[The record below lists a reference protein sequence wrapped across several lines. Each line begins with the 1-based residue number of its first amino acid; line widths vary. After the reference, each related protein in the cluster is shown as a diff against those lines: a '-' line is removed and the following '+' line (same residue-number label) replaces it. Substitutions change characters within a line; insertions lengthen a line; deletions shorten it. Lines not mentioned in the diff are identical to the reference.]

1 MKRIQNRAVAAAVAI
16 ALLATACSGDT
27 RSEKRSAQRVGPT
40 AEVVDGRATRV
51 MSPSGAIVTIPADD
65 ATTGGTL
72 TIGETP
78 PPEALTE
85 LPSTRDSGTPPRRD
99 SHRR

>member
-85 LPSTRDSGTPPRRD
+85 AVERLVAEAST
-99 SHRR
+99 